1 MEMSTS
7 DGEQW
12 NDKMALWEQTTATT
26 SQRASAL
33 DNMIKG
39 RNGTNA
45 IEDQYDVLCTNL
57 MDARD
62 ATTGTTSERRQQ
74 MAAALFRPAPVTACE
89 HA

>member
-7 DGEQW
+7 DGEQC
-12 NDKMALWEQTTATT
+12 NDIMALWEQTTGTT
-26 SQRASAL
+26 PQRASAL
-33 DNMIKG
+33 DN
-39 RNGTNA
+39 GTKA

-57 MDARD
+57 MDAWD

-74 MAAALFRPAPVTACE
+74 RAAALFRPAPVTACE